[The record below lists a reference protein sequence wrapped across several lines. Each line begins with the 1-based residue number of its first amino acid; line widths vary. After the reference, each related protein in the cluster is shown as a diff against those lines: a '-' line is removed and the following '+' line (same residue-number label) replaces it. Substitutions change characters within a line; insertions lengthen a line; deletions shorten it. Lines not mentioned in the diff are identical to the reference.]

1 MQNTVKFTNSGST
14 VSTDELSGAVWDNFP
29 IGECIANP
37 RRKGIFRFDDFTD
50 LPLAPTLTT
59 QVAFGK
65 YKAYAAS
72 GCTISRVS
80 AINSVELMGGA
91 LQIAMDTDDDEAS
104 IADAYPSYLLT
115 GNTSNSGLLCME
127 FCYTQNSIA
136 TNMAATFFGLCEVEQ
151 YTLGANTPMNSGD
164 AIANSGSMI
173 GFRIEEDG
181 LGVVDTVV
189 SDRAT
194 SFTNIGDTEGGTIAA
209 HTFVKYGMVYDPT
222 KGADCITF
230 YINNAKCATKY
241 SKTTLQA
248 LTNLDANALGLM
260 WAVAADSGG
269 TSFLGSMRWWAIG
282 QILPGNTWSSQG
294 S

>member
-1 MQNTVKFTNSGST
+1 MQNTVKFNTSNA
-14 VSTDELSGAVWDNFP
+14 VDELSGTVWDNFP

-37 RRKGIFRFDDFTD
+37 RRKGIFRFDDFSE

-59 QVAFGK
+59 QIAFGK

-72 GCTISRVS
+72 GCTISKVS

-91 LQIAMDTDDDEAS
+91 LQIAMDTDDDEAA
-104 IADAYPSYLLT
+104 IGDAYPTFMLT
-115 GNTSNSGLLCME
+115 GNTATSGLLCME

-136 TNMAATFFGLCEVEQ
+136 TNMAASFFGLAEVEQ
-151 YTLGANTPMNSGD
+151 FTLGANVPMNSGNPID
-164 AIANSGSMI
+164 NAGSMI

-181 LGVVDTVV
+181 LGVIDTVV

-194 SFTNIGDTEGGTIAA
+194 SFTNIGDTEGGTVVA
-209 HTFVKYGMVYDPT
+209 HTFKKLGMVYDPT
-222 KGADCITF
+222 KGSDCISF
-230 YINNAKCATKY
+230 FVDGVKAATKY

-248 LTNLDANALGLM
+248 LTNLDANALGLL

-269 TSFLGSMRWWAIG
+269 TAFLGSMKWWAIG